1 MALIGFSFCVLYRI
15 AIEVMLC
22 TSFRTANMSADLM
35 LAIGQLY
42 SV

>member
-15 AIEVMLC
+15 AIEGMLC
-22 TSFRTANMSADLM
+22 TPFGTADMSADLM
-35 LAIGQLY
+35 SAIGQFY